1 MTSYKGEYFINGV
14 DNQPSPNI
22 VFNIKMND
30 KKNREKW
37 PEDKKVKAKEWLIEQ
52 RDRLNDFIN
61 DL

>member
-14 DNQPSPNI
+14 DNQPRPNI

-37 PEDKKVKAKEWLIEQ
+37 PDDKKVQAKEWLIEQ